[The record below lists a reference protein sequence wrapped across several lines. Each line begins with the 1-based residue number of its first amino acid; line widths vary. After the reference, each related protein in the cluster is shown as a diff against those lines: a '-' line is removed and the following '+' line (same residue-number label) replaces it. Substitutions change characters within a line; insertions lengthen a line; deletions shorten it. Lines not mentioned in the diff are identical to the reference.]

1 MIVYS
6 LIAIAIDIVIYEYNM
21 VIAIFIIDTLI
32 ALSKIIWVWVGF
44 KMCL

>member
-32 ALSKIIWVWVGF
+32 ALSKII
-44 KMCL
+44 